1 LGIHGLLEHLCST
14 AWHLCIPQVLA
25 KNGGDVVM
33 AVIEV
38 KNVNVT
44 YRVLMNKS
52 GSLKELF
59 RDAVKGKARVID
71 YVALK
76 DVSFTVDKGEVV
88 AILGR
93 NGAGKSTLLKVLAG
107 VLPPTKGTSKV
118 DGKIAPMIEL
128 GAGFHPEMTGA
139 ENVLFYSALMGRDIK
154 HVKSRTEAIGEWAGV
169 TDHMDFPLR
178 TFSSG
183 MVARLAFATAT
194 DEQAEVLLVDE
205 VLSVGDADFQEKSK
219 ARMRALINSGAAVVL
234 VSHDMRAVLEL
245 ATKAVWLEDGHV
257 KMIGNPEEV
266 VAAYEAH

>member
-1 LGIHGLLEHLCST
+1 
-14 AWHLCIPQVLA
+14 
-25 KNGGDVVM
+25 M

-38 KNVNVT
+38 KNINVT

-52 GSLKELF
+52 SSLKELF
-59 RDAVKGKARVID
+59 RDAIKGKARIID

-107 VLPPTKGTSKV
+107 VLPPTNGTSKV
-118 DGKIAPMIEL
+118 EGKIAPMIEL

-139 ENVLFYSALMGRDIK
+139 ENVLFYSVLMGRD
-154 HVKSRTEAIGEWAGV
+154 VKRVRARIPAIGEWAGV
-169 TDHMDFPLR
+169 SDHMNFPLR

-205 VLSVGDADFQEKSK
+205 VLAVGDANFKTKSK
-219 ARMRALINSGAAVVL
+219 ARMHELINSGAAVVL
-234 VSHDMRAVLEL
+234 VSHDMSAVLEL
-245 ATKAVWLEDGHV
+245 ATKAIWLEDGHV
-257 KMIGNPEEV
+257 KMVGNPAEV
-266 VAAYEAH
+266 VAAYEAV

>member
-1 LGIHGLLEHLCST
+1 
-14 AWHLCIPQVLA
+14 
-25 KNGGDVVM
+25 M
-33 AVIEV
+33 AVINL

-59 RDAVKGKARVID
+59 RDAIRGKARIVD
-71 YVALK
+71 YVALQ
-76 DVSFTVDKGEVV
+76 DISITVDKGEVV

-139 ENVLFYSALMGRDIK
+139 ENVLFYSALMGRDVK
-154 HVKSRTEAIGEWAGV
+154 HVKERTSAIGEWAGV
-169 TDHMDFPLR
+169 SDHMDFPLR

-183 MVARLAFATAT
+183 MVARLAFATAV
-194 DEQAEVLLVDE
+194 DEPAEVFLVDE
-205 VLSVGDADFQEKSK
+205 VLSVGDVEFKDKSR
-219 ARMRALINSGAAVVL
+219 ARMHELIKGGAAVVL
-234 VSHDMRAVLEL
+234 VSHDMPAVIEL
-245 ATKAVWLEDGHV
+245 ATKAVWLENGYV
-257 KMIGNPEEV
+257 RMVGNPSEV
-266 VAAYEAH
+266 VKAYEISNQ

>member
-1 LGIHGLLEHLCST
+1 M
-14 AWHLCIPQVLA
+14 P
-25 KNGGDVVM
+25 
-33 AVIEV
+33 VIEI

-52 GSLKELF
+52 SSLKELF
-59 RDAVKGKARVID
+59 RDAIKGKARVVN
-71 YVALK
+71 YVALQ
-76 DVSFTVDKGEVV
+76 DVSFTVDAGEVV

-107 VLPPTKGTSKV
+107 VLPPTNGSSKV
-118 DGKIAPMIEL
+118 NGKIAPMIEL

-154 HVKSRTEAIGEWAGV
+154 SVKERTPAIGEWAGV

-194 DEQAEVLLVDE
+194 DERSEVLLVDE

-219 ARMRALINSGAAVVL
+219 KRMHELINSGAAVVL
-234 VSHDMRAVLEL
+234 VSHDMSAVREL
-245 ATKAVWLEDGHV
+245 ATRAIWLENGHV
-257 KMIGNPEEV
+257 KMIGKASDV
-266 VAAYEAH
+266 VDAYEAN

>member
-1 LGIHGLLEHLCST
+1 
-14 AWHLCIPQVLA
+14 
-25 KNGGDVVM
+25 M

-52 GSLKELF
+52 SSLKRLF
-59 RDAVKGKARVID
+59 LDALKGNARIVE
-71 YVALK
+71 YVALQ

-107 VLPPTKGTSKV
+107 VLPPTKGTSRV
-118 DGKIAPMIEL
+118 NGKIAPMIEL

-139 ENVLFYSALMGRDIK
+139 ENVLFYSVLMGRD
-154 HVKSRTEAIGEWAGV
+154 VKRVKERTPAIGEWAGV

-183 MVARLAFATAT
+183 MVARLAFSTAT
-194 DEQAEVLLVDE
+194 DEQTEVLLVDE
-205 VLSVGDADFQEKSK
+205 VLSVGDADFQAKSRL
-219 ARMRALINSGAAVVL
+219 RMDSLISSGAAVVL
-234 VSHDMRAVLEL
+234 VSHDMSAVREL
-245 ATKAVWLEDGHV
+245 ATRAVWLENGHV

-266 VAAYEAH
+266 VAAYEAN

>member
-1 LGIHGLLEHLCST
+1 
-14 AWHLCIPQVLA
+14 
-25 KNGGDVVM
+25 M

-52 GSLKELF
+52 SSLKELF
-59 RDAVKGKARVID
+59 RDALKGKARIVD
-71 YVALK
+71 YVALQ
-76 DVSFTVDKGEVV
+76 DVSFTVDNGEVV

-118 DGKIAPMIEL
+118 NGKIAPMIEL
-128 GAGFHPEMTGA
+128 GAGFHPEMTGT
-139 ENVLFYSALMGRDIK
+139 ENVLFYSVLMGRDAK
-154 HVKSRTEAIGEWAGV
+154 RVKARTSEIGEWAGV
-169 TDHMDFPLR
+169 TDHMEFPLR

-194 DEQAEVLLVDE
+194 DEQTEVLLVDE
-205 VLSVGDADFQEKSK
+205 VLSVGDADFQAKSR
-219 ARMRALINSGAAVVL
+219 ARMNSLISSGAAVVL
-234 VSHDMRAVLEL
+234 VSHDMNAVKTL
-245 ATKAVWLEDGHV
+245 ATRVVWLENGHV

-266 VAAYEAH
+266 VAAYEAN